1 MDKKTLSIVS
11 YITIIGWLIAYLIYQ
26 GKPDKSSLERYH
38 LKQSLGIGVL
48 GVLNFVVE
56 AILTTLISYSLG
68 IIFTI
73 TGILIFILWIIGIIN
88 AANAEEKPLPIIG
101 SFFVDKFD
109 FIK

>member
-1 MDKKTLSIVS
+1 MANRVSDLSRK
-11 YITIIGWLIAYLIYQ
+11 A
-26 GKPDKSSLERYH
+26 R